1 MEAIWLSATI
11 AKVMG
16 MSGSGLREK
25 HQQSNVKYVPRLAK
39 QRRENTLHNLGMTE
53 LETEPFIMG
62 QRWTQTDLKTTK
74 FIPSK
79 PVIEFEGEPPF

>member
-1 MEAIWLSATI
+1 MDML
-11 AKVMG
+11 
-16 MSGSGLREK
+16 GSSLREK
-25 HQQSNVKYVPRLAK
+25 QQQSNVKYVTRLAK
-39 QRRENTLHNLGMTE
+39 QRRENTIHNLGKTE
-53 LETEPFIMG
+53 METQQFILD

>member
-1 MEAIWLSATI
+1 MET
-11 AKVMG
+11 
-16 MSGSGLREK
+16 
-25 HQQSNVKYVPRLAK
+25 Q
-39 QRRENTLHNLGMTE
+39 
-53 LETEPFIMG
+53 PFIMG

>member
-1 MEAIWLSATI
+1 MDML
-11 AKVMG
+11 
-16 MSGSGLREK
+16 GSSLREK
-25 HQQSNVKYVPRLAK
+25 QQQSNVKYVTRLAK
-39 QRRENTLHNLGMTE
+39 QRRVNIIRNHGTMEM
-53 LETEPFIMG
+53 ETRQFILD

>member
-1 MEAIWLSATI
+1 ML
-11 AKVMG
+11 
-16 MSGSGLREK
+16 GSSSREK
-25 HQQSNVKYVPRLAK
+25 QQQSNVKYVTRLAK
-39 QRRENTLHNLGMTE
+39 QRRVNIIRNHGTMEM
-53 LETEPFIMG
+53 ETQQFILD

>member
-1 MEAIWLSATI
+1 MEMET
-11 AKVMG
+11 
-16 MSGSGLREK
+16 
-25 HQQSNVKYVPRLAK
+25 QQ
-39 QRRENTLHNLGMTE
+39 
-53 LETEPFIMG
+53 FILD

>member
-1 MEAIWLSATI
+1 MDMLDS
-11 AKVMG
+11 
-16 MSGSGLREK
+16 SLREK
-25 HQQSNVKYVPRLAK
+25 HQQSNVKYVTRLAK
-39 QRRENTLHNLGMTE
+39 QRRENTIHNLGMTE
-53 LETEPFIMG
+53 MEPQPYIMG